1 MISLARR
8 TQLGP
13 SALLPALLLAA
24 LVWSSVGCGAD
35 EASKK
40 EVTLN
45 DEIEVE
51 TRTDYV
57 RDGDRLLQRS
67 DSNGDGEADVFKQ
80 FLDYPDPDNPAVTK
94 RRLEKL
100 MIDVNFDGRVDMA
113 REFDELGELKLERSD
128 VNLDGTIDVVSYY
141 DNGELAKKELLNGG
155 DKIEATRFY
164 NESGQLL
171 RVEKDTNNDGKT
183 DYWEYYEQGVL
194 DRIGRDYNADGAAD
208 GWQRR

>member
-1 MISLARR
+1 M
-8 TQLGP
+8 
-13 SALLPALLLAA
+13 LPHHEKRSRHHPRIPLALLLLFAA
-24 LVWSSVGCGAD
+24 SGCGTD
-35 EASKK
+35 EAAQKK
-40 EVTLN
+40 GKGGPSEEDLV
-45 DEIEVE
+45 VE
-51 TRTDYV
+51 SRTDYV
-57 RDGDRLLQRS
+57 REGDRLLQRS

-80 FLDYPDPDNPAVTK
+80 FLDFPDPDNPAVTK

-100 MIDVNFDGRVDMA
+100 MIDVNYDGRVDVS
-113 REFDELGELKLERSD
+113 REFNELGDLRVEKSD
-128 VNLDGTIDVVSYY
+128 VNLDGTVDVVSYY
-141 DNGELAKKELLNGG
+141 DNGDLAKKELLRSG

-171 RVEKDTNNDGKT
+171 RVEKDTNDDGKT